1 MKIRNRQRP
10 PRTNRMTAW
19 QVLFSGPA
27 LFPSRKRAIVLVLV
41 LWVVIVLGIIASSLA
56 FDVQVGSKLTLIQRE
71 QFIAYNLAK
80 SAIAVGMT
88 NLQNDLLIEQQE
100 NPNQLYDAPSDVWAQ
115 PGRRDKDI
123 QVEIDKDHP
132 ERTYEVEVSD
142 EEGKIPLNN
151 ASPRLL
157 KGMLE
162 FYGYEAPDSD
172 EVAAAIVDYRDQDDM
187 SASAPGEKENEHY
200 SAALGQKINSK
211 TDPSQ
216 LAYQCPNEPFM
227 TVEQLLDV
235 YGVQPEVF
243 YGYDPDEQDKKDL
256 KARDAIAEGRKV
268 TKARDRKGH
277 KVLPMKDIITVNTQG
292 RINLNTAPVEVLT
305 ILIYA
310 ANNFAS
316 LDSARTAAEAIVD
329 YRGDG
334 KRGKI
339 PNPDDAFKSLPD
351 VAKVPGVDVGAL
363 NQLGGMGVQPSFHSE
378 VFSILGIGRTSRAQR
393 TITAVVERKLEV
405 FDPNSARLSSNK
417 NGHSQARRTPQPR
430 RGSSKKSGDQQDDYI
445 RVPAVRVLQW
455 ID

>member
-1 MKIRNRQRP
+1 MS
-10 PRTNRMTAW
+10 AW
-19 QVLFSGPA
+19 RVLVSGPA
-27 LFPSRKRAIVLVLV
+27 LFGSGRRAIVLVLV

-56 FDVQVGSKLTLIQRE
+56 FDVQVSSKLTLIQRE

-88 NLQNDLLIEQQE
+88 HLQNDLLIEQQE

-115 PGRRDKDI
+115 PGRREKDI
-123 QVEIDKDHP
+123 EVEIDKEHKD
-132 ERTYEVEVSD
+132 RSYEVEVAD

-157 KGMLE
+157 KGLLE

-187 SASAPGEKENEHY
+187 CASAPGEKENEHY
-200 SAALGQKINSK
+200 SAALGQRISNNMDSA
-211 TDPSQ
+211 Q

-235 YGVQPEVF
+235 YGIQPEVF
-243 YGYDPDEQDKKDL
+243 YGYDPAESEARDL
-256 KARDAIAEGRKV
+256 KTRDAIAEGRK
-268 TKARDRKGH
+268 APRQRQRKGR
-277 KVLPMKDIITVNTQG
+277 KVLPMKDVVSVSTQG
-292 RINLNTAPVEVLT
+292 RVNLNTAPVEVLT
-305 ILIYA
+305 VLIYA

-316 LDSARTAAEAIVD
+316 IDSAHSAAEAIAEF
-329 YRGDG
+329 RGDG
-334 KRGKI
+334 RRGRI
-339 PNPDDAFKSLPD
+339 PNEEDAFKSLPD
-351 VAKVPGVDVGAL
+351 VAKVPGVDANAL

-378 VFSILGIGRTSRAQR
+378 IFSVLGIGKTARAQR

-417 NGHSQARRTPQPR
+417 NGRTPARRVPGSR
-430 RGSSKKSGDQQDDYI
+430 RKKGGEQQDDYI